1 MSIKLGW
8 ATLGSA
14 RLGFARKGVI
24 PGWGRADGPI
34 NTVAPLVEIE
44 FPYEIGALCTCT
56 TGTWTTL
63 GTISGYTYQWYR
75 GSSPIVGE
83 TTNNYQLTADD
94 DDLAITCRVT
104 ATDEFG
110 SRGRTSNSV
119 GPYDLV
125 PDPIISDA
133 ILDGSNNAITDGS
146 NNFIFS

>member
-14 RLGFARKGVI
+14 RLGSARKGVI

-110 SRGRTSNSV
+110 SRSRTSNSV
-119 GPYDLV
+119 GPFDLV
-125 PDPIISDA
+125 PEPSVSGSILDDASNEILDENLNA
-133 ILDGSNNAITDGS
+133 ILS
-146 NNFIFS
+146 